1 MSEEVYQ
8 GLLKVR
14 GPGSNAS
21 VDLLKRHDPKML
33 AGLKAFYADAI
44 LGREDGAVP
53 RATKEMV
60 IMVCAA
66 AQRSWGG
73 MVQHMTKALDYGA
86 KPREVLEFIEAA
98 SINAGIPVLWRGTQ
112 ALAEEL
118 EKRGLSFE

>member
-1 MSEEVYQ
+1 MEDQVYQ

-14 GPGSNAS
+14 GPGNNSG
-21 VDLLKRHDPKML
+21 VDLLQRHDPQML

-44 LGREDGAVP
+44 LGREDGAIP

-73 MVQHMTKALDYGA
+73 MVGHMTKALDYGA
-86 KPREVLEFIEAA
+86 KPREILEFIEAA
-98 SINAGIPVLWRGTQ
+98 SINRRRCCPGPASP
-112 ALAEEL
+112 
-118 EKRGLSFE
+118 